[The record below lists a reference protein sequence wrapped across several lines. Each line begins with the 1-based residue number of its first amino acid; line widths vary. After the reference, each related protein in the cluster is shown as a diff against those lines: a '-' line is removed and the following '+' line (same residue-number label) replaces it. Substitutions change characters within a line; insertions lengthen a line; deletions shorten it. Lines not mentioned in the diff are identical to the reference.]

1 MVGKVQNPLS
11 NSYIENEY
19 VELWEEDGII
29 YEKFKPQTVLNMEAG
44 RKVVEDRM
52 KLSNKRVMPMLVDII
67 NLVSVDVQT
76 RRWMAT
82 EEALAYLSA
91 GAFIINNTL
100 TRLFFNTFLKL
111 DKPKIPTKAFPNESK
126 ALIWLE
132 HYKRVN

>member
-1 MVGKVQNPLS
+1 MVEKVQNPLP
-11 NSYIENEY
+11 NSYMENEY
-19 VELWEEDGII
+19 VELWEEEGII

-52 KLSNKRVMPMLVDII
+52 KLSNNRVMPMLVDIK

-111 DKPKIPTKAFPNESK
+111 DKPKIPTRGFPNESK

>member
-1 MVGKVQNPLS
+1 MVEKVQNPLP
-11 NSYIENEY
+11 NSYMENEY
-19 VELWEEDGII
+19 VELWEEEGII

-52 KLSNKRVMPMLVDII
+52 KLSNKRVMPLLVDIK

-111 DKPKIPTKAFPNESK
+111 DKPKIPTRGFPNESK